1 MAHKTGLEDYYIT
14 KIIKNFALVI
24 LRVPVRQQRQ
34 KALQKSFL
42 EEK

>member
-1 MAHKTGLEDYYIT
+1 MVHKTGLEDYYIT
-14 KIIKNFALVI
+14 KNNKK
-24 LRVPVRQQRQ
+24 LRFGYTTGSCAAAAA

>member
-14 KIIKNFALVI
+14 KNNNSALVI